1 MNATRSIVT
10 AICLIAACSP
20 LLFGQGITTL
30 ICQGNQT
37 NQVQITSSQYARIK
51 SYWDYQ
57 ANAGNGWSSF
67 VRIQSGANTIDMPA
81 KGLIHISGGTTPQG
95 YTPDFTIAGPA
106 TISLITQGPGSSGN
120 PAILTLDIE
129 PGPYPPGRAV
139 TVGAYSGNVQV
150 TMEMSTDLVN
160 WTPAVNAQVY
170 TNSPDARFFRIKL
183 QTNATP

>member
-1 MNATRSIVT
+1 MKPILAALCLNALS
-10 AICLIAACSP
+10 AP
-20 LLFGQGITTL
+20 LLYGQGLTTL
-30 ICQGNQT
+30 ICQGNQS
-37 NQVQITSSQYARIK
+37 NQVQITSSQTAKIK
-51 SYWDYQ
+51 SYWDC
-57 ANAGNGWSSF
+57 AVNGGTGWSSS
-67 VRIQSGANTIDMPA
+67 VQIQTGTNVINMPA
-81 KGLIHISGGTTPQG
+81 SGLIHSAGN

-106 TISLITQGPGSSGN
+106 TISLISQSASSYGN